1 MISALGQCGGPKAA
15 SLISIT
21 ARSEPYSADKAWGQ
35 KAFPLGGNQSS
46 TFPRIN
52 LTACLT
58 SVFGRLCPDHVS
70 AGQFQSECLSHA
82 DELHT
87 QGTVR
92 QGEGSALEV
101 QSVRRGLSTHGK
113 VDSGLD
119 RTLTVACSN
128 RDKS

>member
-21 ARSEPYSADKAWGQ
+21 AWSEPYSADKAWGQ
-35 KAFPLGGNQSS
+35 KAFSHEGNQSS

-58 SVFGRLCPDHVS
+58 SVFGRLRPGRVS
-70 AGQFQSECLSHA
+70 AGQFQSECLSLA

-87 QGTVR
+87 QGSVR
-92 QGEGSALEV
+92 QGEGSTLQV
-101 QSVRRGLSTHGK
+101 QSVRLGLSAHGN

-119 RTLTVACSN
+119 RRLTVACSD

>member
-35 KAFPLGGNQSS
+35 KAFSLGGNQSS

-58 SVFGRLCPDHVS
+58 SVFRRLCPDMSQQGGFSLNVS
-70 AGQFQSECLSHA
+70 VMPMSYTLKVPSDREKEVHWRCKVSDA
-82 DELHT
+82 DYPHM
-87 QGTVR
+87 
-92 QGEGSALEV
+92 
-101 QSVRRGLSTHGK
+101 GK
-113 VDSGLD
+113 
-119 RTLTVACSN
+119 
-128 RDKS
+128 